1 MCALRDD
8 RCDDEGAVEGPYLLN
23 DVQTAFARM
32 TRQRALIAQ
41 PSSSS
46 SSEKQGGFGF
56 AMASDSGSSR
66 STATKTALKKVEEK
80 PPEAEE
86 EQEADDPSDD
96 EIWSA
101 LDEALT
107 EQGYDLERT
116 RDILASRELP
126 PELVSAV
133 AAKLGRP
140 EARVLPM
147 LVAQCSELLPKVIK
161 PPNVSL
167 CLPLAPL
174 ARTILTLL
182 GHWLTLS

>member
-1 MCALRDD
+1 M
-8 RCDDEGAVEGPYLLN
+8 EGPYLLN